1 MSTYELLL
9 KSVVN
14 SVFFWRSVDF
24 AFLSQISAYWLIL
37 GGFWVDGKV
46 GYVKQVRKWACDSV
60 MYLGV
65 DMSSTIEGKLV
76 YLNLQLI
83 HAIYV

>member
-1 MSTYELLL
+1 VSRYELLL

-24 AFLSQISAYWLIL
+24 AFLSQIAVYWLIL

-46 GYVKQVRKWACDSV
+46 GYVEQ
-60 MYLGV
+60 
-65 DMSSTIEGKLV
+65 T
-76 YLNLQLI
+76 
-83 HAIYV
+83 